1 METIKPSDLSKLDPD
16 IISFIS
22 LKNGNMLMID
32 STPSNNSNY
41 GQNKN
46 IGVCQEIF
54 IQKYPLQISEK
65 LIISFEKKETLNN
78 NKNNFNKVSKII
90 KNTNFSFYPKTYIKD
105 NFSRNNNKNN
115 KNSENISI
123 STIKKCTN
131 NVEYNKSLNNLI
143 NPNSKTS
150 IYINNTNNFEENKEE
165 DSINKKINKRN
176 KNYKERIDKIID
188 NINKPKVNAVIS
200 LNIPSD
206 IPYKITGIQKQFN
219 ILMAQLRHKK
229 NRHKKYKGEDNYQRY
244 YELYKN
250 KNNKIYNG
258 TFYSNNNRR
267 LKYFEETIDVE
278 KNEKN
283 TNSNYNDKQYRSNNV
298 KDIILNKN
306 FRSYKDLN
314 MMRNNYSL
322 YEINDYNSKN
332 HTISYLLPERK
343 RPVSERVSFRDRVNQ
358 KIEKYNSALVCPSNI
373 WKNSRTINKFKY

>member
-32 STPSNNSNY
+32 NTSSYNSNY
-41 GQNKN
+41 GENKGF
-46 IGVCQEIF
+46 GVCQKNF

-65 LIISFEKKETLNN
+65 LIISFETKETLNN

-278 KNEKN
+278 KNEKI
-283 TNSNYNDKQYRSNNV
+283 QIVIIMINN
-298 KDIILNKN
+298 
-306 FRSYKDLN
+306 
-314 MMRNNYSL
+314 
-322 YEINDYNSKN
+322 
-332 HTISYLLPERK
+332 
-343 RPVSERVSFRDRVNQ
+343 
-358 KIEKYNSALVCPSNI
+358 IEVI
-373 WKNSRTINKFKY
+373 M